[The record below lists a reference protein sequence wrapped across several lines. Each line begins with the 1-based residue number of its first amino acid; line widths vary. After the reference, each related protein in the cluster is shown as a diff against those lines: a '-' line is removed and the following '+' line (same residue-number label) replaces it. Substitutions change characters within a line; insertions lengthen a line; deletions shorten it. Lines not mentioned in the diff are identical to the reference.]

1 MAEEVKVEEQ
11 EESRP
16 EVTVAEVRDEIQ
28 IEIDNLQ
35 DNLDKKFEAR
45 RNSLLVA
52 KPRKEFFIVRNKF
65 WDQWFQKLFS
75 HIISVTLW
83 IVALITILLSSALIT
98 SVQFAAILGIIMG
111 LKGTFQVAD
120 VWKKNGNGKDM
131 NAMDKT

>member
-65 WDQWFQKLFS
+65 WDQWFQKLFAQ
-75 HIISVTLW
+75 IISVKLW